1 MTLETRAVAGE
12 QELRE
17 FARVHAT
24 AFGHRFEEERLTKL
38 ILPALEQVS
47 CVAAYDGG
55 TMVGVSVDQRLE
67 ITLPGGRFAPA
78 RGITW
83 VGVLPTERRR
93 GVLRA
98 LLDHQHAEFA
108 EHGVPLSLLYA
119 SQTTIYDRFGYG
131 PATVRAT
138 EAEVD
143 NRHGAFATPLE
154 DSGAVVMI
162 DEESPVAVMR
172 EVLERSRPQ
181 IPGEVDRSDH
191 DLADLF
197 ADGDKKEFRI
207 AHRDSGGGHDGF
219 AVYRIDQDWQ
229 FGTIAR
235 SRLVV
240 STLLAATTEAYAG
253 IWRYLLDLDLT
264 RVVCVSNRPLDDPIR
279 WLLAEWRHYLVKHVA
294 DGLWVKMVDP
304 LAALEARG
312 YAADGRLVLDVA
324 GERLLLEAAG
334 GEARCTRSDL
344 EPQIEL
350 DASVLAATYLGGVRF
365 TNLRDGRRLRERS
378 DGACRLADQ
387 MFASER
393 DPWCS
398 YEF

>member
-1 MTLETRAVAGE
+1 
-12 QELRE
+12 
-17 FARVHAT
+17 
-24 AFGHRFEEERLTKL
+24 
-38 ILPALEQVS
+38 
-47 CVAAYDGG
+47 
-55 TMVGVSVDQRLE
+55 
-67 ITLPGGRFAPA
+67 
-78 RGITW
+78 
-83 VGVLPTERRR
+83 
-93 GVLRA
+93 
-98 LLDHQHAEFA
+98 
-108 EHGVPLSLLYA
+108 
-119 SQTTIYDRFGYG
+119 
-131 PATVRAT
+131 VRAT
-138 EAEVD
+138 EAELD
-143 NRHGAFATPLE
+143 NRHGAFATPFE

-197 ADGDKKEFRI
+197 ADADKKEFRI

-219 AVYRIDQDWQ
+219 AIYRIDSDWQ
-229 FGTIAR
+229 FDSIAR

-240 STLLAATTEAYAG
+240 STLLAATTEAYAA

-264 RVVCVSNRPLDDPIR
+264 RTVCVGNRPLDDPIR
-279 WLLAEWRHYLVKHVA
+279 WLLAEWRHYHVKHVA
-294 DGLWVKMVDP
+294 DGLWLKMVDP
-304 LAALEARG
+304 PAALEARG

-324 GERLLLEAAG
+324 GERLLLEVAG

-350 DASVLAATYLGGVRF
+350 DSSALAATYLGGVRF
-365 TNLRDGRRLRERS
+365 TNLRDGRRLRELI
-378 DGACRLADQ
+378 DGACLQADL
-387 MFASER
+387 MFAGER